1 MAKYDVRRVR
11 FASQTREV
19 TTIRIRHVAFAS
31 LAVAL
36 IALTN
41 PHATHAQEATG
52 GALAAC
58 KADAERMCPG
68 VKPGGGKLI
77 GCLKEHENDVT
88 IGCAKELKAIK
99 SKMGK

>member
-1 MAKYDVRRVR
+1 M
-11 FASQTREV
+11 EV
-19 TTIRIRHVAFAS
+19 TTMRISHVAFAS
-31 LAVAL
+31 LAVTL
-36 IALTN
+36 IALTHH
-41 PHATHAQEATG
+41 HAAQAQG

-58 KADAERMCPG
+58 KADAEKICPG
-68 VKPGGGKLI
+68 VKPGGCKML

>member
-1 MAKYDVRRVR
+1 M
-11 FASQTREV
+11 EV
-19 TTIRIRHVAFAS
+19 TTMRIRHVAYTS

-36 IALTN
+36 LIVLAN
-41 PHATHAQEATG
+41 QHAVHAQGATG
-52 GALAAC
+52 KARGALAAC
-58 KADAERMCPG
+58 KADADRICPG
-68 VKPGGGKLI
+68 VEPGGGRLI

>member
-1 MAKYDVRRVR
+1 M
-11 FASQTREV
+11 
-19 TTIRIRHVAFAS
+19 RIRHVAFAS

-41 PHATHAQEATG
+41 QHAAHAQGAAG

-58 KADAERMCPG
+58 KADAERICPG

-99 SKMGK
+99 SKVGK

>member
-1 MAKYDVRRVR
+1 M
-11 FASQTREV
+11 
-19 TTIRIRHVAFAS
+19 RIRHVAFAS

-36 IALTN
+36 IALIN
-41 PHATHAQEATG
+41 QHAAHAQGA
-52 GALAAC
+52 ALAAC
-58 KADAERMCPG
+58 KADAERICPG

-99 SKMGK
+99 SKMGKDRSASIRRWIG

>member
-1 MAKYDVRRVR
+1 MR
-11 FASQTREV
+11 F
-19 TTIRIRHVAFAS
+19 RHVAFA
-31 LAVAL
+31 LLPVAL
-36 IALTN
+36 IALNQHT
-41 PHATHAQEATG
+41 AHAQGAR

-58 KADAERMCPG
+58 KADAERICPG

-99 SKMGK
+99 SKIGK

>member
-1 MAKYDVRRVR
+1 MRLRH
-11 FASQTREV
+11 FAS
-19 TTIRIRHVAFAS
+19 AS

-36 IALTN
+36 IALVDQ
-41 PHATHAQEATG
+41 HAVHAQGATGRAG

-58 KADAERMCPG
+58 KADAGRICPG
-68 VKPGGGKLI
+68 VKPGGGRLI

>member
-1 MAKYDVRRVR
+1 MPK
-11 FASQTREV
+11 
-19 TTIRIRHVAFAS
+19 
-31 LAVAL
+31 
-36 IALTN
+36 
-41 PHATHAQEATG
+41 G

-58 KADAERMCPG
+58 KADAAKICPG
-68 VKPGGGKLI
+68 VEPGGGKLI

>member
-1 MAKYDVRRVR
+1 M
-11 FASQTREV
+11 
-19 TTIRIRHVAFAS
+19 RIRHVAFAS
-31 LAVAL
+31 LLVAL

-41 PHATHAQEATG
+41 QHAALAQG

-58 KADAERMCPG
+58 KADAQRICPG

-88 IGCAKELKAIK
+88 IGCVKELKAIK
-99 SKMGK
+99 SKMGKDRTASIRRWIG

>member
-1 MAKYDVRRVR
+1 M
-11 FASQTREV
+11 
-19 TTIRIRHVAFAS
+19 RIRHVAFAS

-36 IALTN
+36 IAPN
-41 PHATHAQEATG
+41 QHAAHAQGAAS

-58 KADAERMCPG
+58 KADAERICPS

>member
-1 MAKYDVRRVR
+1 M
-11 FASQTREV
+11 EV
-19 TTIRIRHVAFAS
+19 TTMRIRHVAFAS
-31 LAVAL
+31 LAVTL
-36 IALTN
+36 IALTHQ
-41 PHATHAQEATG
+41 HAAQAQG

-58 KADAERMCPG
+58 KADAEKICPG
-68 VKPGGGKLI
+68 VKPGGGKML

>member
-1 MAKYDVRRVR
+1 M
-11 FASQTREV
+11 
-19 TTIRIRHVAFAS
+19 RIRHVAFAS

-36 IALTN
+36 IALIN
-41 PHATHAQEATG
+41 QHAAHAQEAAS

-58 KADAERMCPG
+58 KADAERICPG

-77 GCLKEHENDVT
+77 GYLKEHENDVT

>member
-1 MAKYDVRRVR
+1 M
-11 FASQTREV
+11 
-19 TTIRIRHVAFAS
+19 RIRHVAFAS

-36 IALTN
+36 IAPN
-41 PHATHAQEATG
+41 QHAAHAQGA
-52 GALAAC
+52 ALAAC
-58 KADAERMCPG
+58 KADAERICPG

>member
-1 MAKYDVRRVR
+1 MLLRN
-11 FASQTREV
+11 FAT
-19 TTIRIRHVAFAS
+19 AS

-36 IALTN
+36 IALVN
-41 PHATHAQEATG
+41 QHAVHAQEATGRTG

-58 KADAERMCPG
+58 KADAERICPG
-68 VKPGGGKLI
+68 VKPGGGRLI

-88 IGCAKELKAIK
+88 IGCAKELKAVK

>member
-1 MAKYDVRRVR
+1 M
-11 FASQTREV
+11 EV
-19 TTIRIRHVAFAS
+19 TTMRIRHFAFAS

-36 IALTN
+36 TALGNQHTVYAQG
-41 PHATHAQEATG
+41 ATK

-58 KADAERMCPG
+58 KADAGRICPG
-68 VKPGGGKLI
+68 VEPGGGKLI
-77 GCLKEHENDVT
+77 ECLKSHENDVT